1 MSAQVSVK
9 SPKMYALI
17 LMIGG
22 FMGLFSETAL
32 NMALTD
38 IMQDLKISAATVQW
52 LTTGYLLVMACLV
65 PASSYLLKWFNTK
78 YLIITGLALSLL
90 GVIVGGLSPNFGIV
104 LLGRIIQALG
114 TGMLLPIMVTV
125 LMLIFPIEKRG
136 MVMGIMGLVITAGPA
151 LGPTL
156 SGVIISAS
164 SWHYIFWVSA
174 VLYLI
179 VLIMAILIVENVGEL
194 TKPHIDVLS
203 ICLSTIGFAGL
214 IFALS
219 SMAEAAFTNIVV
231 WLPLVIGLLA
241 LITFIVRQFKIDSP
255 MLNLRV
261 FKYPMFAIG
270 AVMVFFTILSI
281 LATGILLP
289 MYLKGALMF
298 SAVIAGL
305 ILLPGNAINIILS
318 PVVGALFDRFGAK
331 YFGILGFILMFIAG
345 LTFTIIISATTPVW
359 AIMLTVIVFFIGV
372 TMVMMPAQTNALNQ
386 LPGHLY
392 ADGSATITTLIQV
405 GGSAGT
411 AIAITLYTTAM
422 ASFAKAQPN
431 VNQDVLL
438 SYGVQHAFIFVAILT
453 AIGFILSLFVKKS
466 KTHNTKE

>member
-1 MSAQVSVK
+1 MATQFNVK
-9 SPKMYALI
+9 NPKMYALV

-38 IMQDLKISAATVQW
+38 IMEDFQVPAATVQW

-65 PASSYLLKWFNTK
+65 PASSYLIKWFSTK
-78 YLIITGLALSLL
+78 SLIIFGILLSLL
-90 GVIVGGLSPNFGIV
+90 GVVIGAMAPNFTLL

-114 TGMLLPIMVTV
+114 TGILLPIMVTV

-136 MVMGIMGLVITAGPA
+136 AIMGIMGLVITAGPA

-156 SGVIISAS
+156 SGIIISAS
-164 SWHYIFWVSA
+164 SWHYIFWISA

-179 VLIMAILIVENVGEL
+179 VLVLAISKTEHVGEIS
-194 TKPHIDVLS
+194 KPKIDILS

-219 SMAEAAFTNIVV
+219 SMAEVAFTELIVC
-231 WLPLVIGLLA
+231 LPLVIGVVTLTLFV
-241 LITFIVRQFKIDSP
+241 IRQFKIDSP
-255 MLNLRV
+255 MLNLNV
-261 FKYPMFAIG
+261 FRYPMFVLG
-270 AVMVFFTILSI
+270 AAMVFITTLCILS
-281 LATGILLP
+281 TGILLP
-289 MYLKGALMF
+289 LYLKGALLF

-305 ILLPGNAINIILS
+305 ILLPGNAVNLVLS
-318 PVVGALFDRFGAK
+318 PIVGSLFDRFGAR
-331 YFGILGFILMFIAG
+331 YFGIIGYLLMFIAA
-345 LTFTIIISATTPVW
+345 LTFVLTITVHTPVW
-359 AIMLTVIVFFIGV
+359 LIILLFMVLFFGI

-386 LPGHLY
+386 LPHDLY

-411 AIAITLYTTAM
+411 AIAITIYTNAM
-422 ASFAKAQPN
+422 KSFGLAHTSVGQE
-431 VNQDVLL
+431 VVLAH
-438 SYGVQHAFIFVAILT
+438 GVQFTFIFITMLT
-453 AIGFILSLFVKKS
+453 IIGWILSLFVR
-466 KTHNTKE
+466 KTPQA

>member
-1 MSAQVSVK
+1 MATQVNVK
-9 SPKMYALI
+9 NPKMYALV

-38 IMQDLKISAATVQW
+38 IMEDFQVPAATVQW

-65 PASSYLLKWFNTK
+65 PASSYLIKWFSTK
-78 YLIITGLALSLL
+78 SLIIFGILLSLL
-90 GVIVGGLSPNFGIV
+90 GVVIGAMAPNFTLL

-114 TGMLLPIMVTV
+114 TGILLPIMVTV

-136 MVMGIMGLVITAGPA
+136 AIMGIMGLVITAGPA

-156 SGVIISAS
+156 SGIIISAS
-164 SWHYIFWVSA
+164 SWHYIFWISA

-179 VLIMAILIVENVGEL
+179 VLVLAISKTEHVGEIS
-194 TKPHIDVLS
+194 KPKIDILS

-219 SMAEAAFTNIVV
+219 SMAEAAFTELIVC
-231 WLPLVIGLLA
+231 LPLVIGVMTLA
-241 LITFIVRQFKIDSP
+241 LFAIRQFKIDSP
-255 MLNLRV
+255 MLNLNV
-261 FKYPMFAIG
+261 FRYPMFVLG
-270 AVMVFFTILSI
+270 AAMVFITTLCILS
-281 LATGILLP
+281 TGILLP
-289 MYLKGALMF
+289 LYLKGALLF

-305 ILLPGNAINIILS
+305 ILLPGNAVNLVLS
-318 PVVGALFDRFGAK
+318 PIVGSLFDRFGAR
-331 YFGILGFILMFIAG
+331 YFGIIGYLLMFIAA
-345 LTFTIIISATTPVW
+345 LTFVLTITVHTPVW
-359 AIMLTVIVFFIGV
+359 LIILLIMVLFFGI

-386 LPGHLY
+386 LPHDLY

-411 AIAITLYTTAM
+411 AIAITIYTTAM
-422 ASFAKAQPN
+422 KSFGLAHPSVGQE
-431 VNQDVLL
+431 VVLAH
-438 SYGVQHAFIFVAILT
+438 GVQFTFIFITILT
-453 AIGFILSLFVKKS
+453 IIGWILSLFVR
-466 KTHNTKE
+466 KTPQA